1 MTIGEYFGKDFP
13 DDFYKECRYSLQR
26 EGVEITSFSLKDYQT
41 RPVTKAI
48 IDYYRNTPIKRY
60 MFQVGKRGRVINFTF
75 II

>member
-13 DDFYKECRYSLQR
+13 EAYKECRYSLQR

-41 RPVTKAI
+41 KPMTRAI
-48 IDYYRNTPIKRY
+48 IDYYKNTKIKRY
-60 MFQVGKRGRVINFTF
+60 SFQVGKRGKVINFTF

>member
-13 DDFYKECRYSLQR
+13 VFYKECRYSLQR

-41 RPVTKAI
+41 KPMTRAI
-48 IDYYRNTPIKRY
+48 IDYYKNTEIKRY
-60 MFQVGKRGRVINFTF
+60 MFQVGKRGKVINFTF